1 MEVVIENMM
10 TPENKDLELAND
22 GIEDR
27 ERLSSQSF
35 DEIKSFPTPRLDALE
50 KLYVRT
56 YLHTLSHPR
65 AHEAISP
72 GLAKYRIDNPYSRR
86 ENVQYH
92 INLAIQEK
100 TEALQIDPQKII
112 ERLYHEA
119 LREGAGS
126 NHSARIQALQ
136 LLGKQLGMF
145 EEKEKGD
152 VYHINVVNY
161 SPIETLEVEGTP
173 ESNVETELLVEDKTI
188 SNIKDEEAIFSSF
201 DNSPIDF
208 IIEEYSS
215 SNINQEINNDSD

>member
-1 MEVVIENMM
+1 MEVVTGSMM
-10 TPENKDLELAND
+10 TNDNQELAND
-22 GIEDR
+22 G
-27 ERLSSQSF
+27 
-35 DEIKSFPTPRLDALE
+35 EIKSFPTPRLDALE

-92 INLAIQEK
+92 INLALQEK

-145 EEKEKGD
+145 EEKDKGD

-161 SPIETLEVEGTP
+161 SPEDTSLSPPEEIVQEYIEEFKI
-173 ESNVETELLVEDKTI
+173 EDK
-188 SNIKDEEAIFSSF
+188 

-208 IIEEYSS
+208 IIEDYSS
-215 SNINQEINNDSD
+215 SNQEIDNDGD

>member
-1 MEVVIENMM
+1 MEVVIENMT
-10 TPENKDLELAND
+10 TPDNTELSND
-22 GIEDR
+22 G
-27 ERLSSQSF
+27 
-35 DEIKSFPTPRLDALE
+35 EIKSFPTPRLDALE

-161 SPIETLEVEGTP
+161 SPIETLEVEEVTEARSEAELLIEDRT
-173 ESNVETELLVEDKTI
+173 ESN
-188 SNIKDEEAIFSSF
+188 
-201 DNSPIDF
+201 NSPIDF

-215 SNINQEINNDSD
+215 HQEISNDSD